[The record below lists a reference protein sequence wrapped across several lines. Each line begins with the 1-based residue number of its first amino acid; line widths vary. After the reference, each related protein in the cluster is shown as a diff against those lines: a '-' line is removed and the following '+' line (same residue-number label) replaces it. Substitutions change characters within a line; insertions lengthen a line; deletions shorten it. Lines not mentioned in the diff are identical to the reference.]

1 MKMTDEEEIE
11 KALDDV
17 EEDHREEGESIDD
30 DLKAN
35 EDDAKDESIDNE
47 IAEDHREEGE
57 SIDDLKLIIEG
68 LKTELEKVTR
78 ERDEANSRFL
88 RGSKEYE
95 PFKRDYE
102 TLKGD
107 IK

>member
-1 MKMTDEEEIE
+1 MTEDEEEIK

-17 EEDHREEGESIDD
+17 EEDHREEGESIED
-30 DLKAN
+30 DLKSN
-35 EDDAKDESIDNE
+35 DDNSKDESIDNE

-57 SIDDLKLIIEG
+57 SIEDLKLIIEG
-68 LKTELEKVTR
+68 LKTENAKLLK

-95 PFKRDYE
+95 PYKRDYN

-107 IK
+107 IR

>member
-1 MKMTDEEEIE
+1 MTDEEEIE

-17 EEDHREEGESIDD
+17 E
-30 DLKAN
+30 
-35 EDDAKDESIDNE
+35 
-47 IAEDHREEGE
+47 EDHREEGE

-68 LKTELEKVTR
+68 LKTELEKVTK
-78 ERDEANSRFL
+78 ERDEANSKFL

-95 PFKRDYE
+95 PYKRDYE

>member
-1 MKMTDEEEIE
+1 MPDEEEIE
-11 KALDDV
+11 KAIDDV
-17 EEDHREEGESIDD
+17 EEDHREEGESIED

-57 SIDDLKLIIEG
+57 SIEDLKLEIAG
-68 LKTELEKVTR
+68 LKSELEKALK

-88 RGSKEYE
+88 RGSKEFE
-95 PFKRDYE
+95 PYKRDYE

>member
-1 MKMTDEEEIE
+1 MEDEE
-11 KALDDV
+11 KDVDKSLDDL
-17 EEDHREEGESIDD
+17 EEDHREEGESIND

-35 EDDAKDESIDNE
+35 EDNAEDESIDND

-57 SIDDLKLIIEG
+57 SIEDLKFEIEG
-68 LKTELEKVTR
+68 LKSEIARLTR

-88 RGSKEYE
+88 RGSKEFE
-95 PFKRDYE
+95 PYKRDYE
-102 TLKGD
+102 TIKGD

>member
-1 MKMTDEEEIE
+1 MEDEE
-11 KALDDV
+11 KDVDKSLDDL
-17 EEDHREEGESIDD
+17 EEDHREEGESIND
-30 DLKAN
+30 DLKTN
-35 EDDAKDESIDNE
+35 EHNAEDESIDKD

-57 SIDDLKLIIEG
+57 SIEDLKFEIEG
-68 LKTELEKVTR
+68 LKTEIARLTR

-95 PFKRDYE
+95 PYKRDYE
-102 TLKGD
+102 SIKGD

>member
-1 MKMTDEEEIE
+1 MEEID
-11 KALDDV
+11 KSLNDL
-17 EEDHREEGESIDD
+17 EEDHREEGESIYD
-30 DLKAN
+30 DLQN
-35 EDDAKDESIDNE
+35 TDDLEDKSIDNE

-57 SIDDLKLIIEG
+57 SIEDLKYEIQG
-68 LKTELEKVTR
+68 LKSEIERLTR

-95 PFKRDYE
+95 PYKRDYE
-102 TLKGD
+102 SIVKGD

>member
-1 MKMTDEEEIE
+1 MENEEEIE
-11 KALDDV
+11 KALNDV

-35 EDDAKDESIDNE
+35 EGDAKDESIDNE

-57 SIDDLKLIIEG
+57 SIEDLKLIIEG
-68 LKTELEKVTR
+68 LKAELEKTTK
-78 ERDEANSRFL
+78 ERDEANSKIL
-88 RGSKEYE
+88 RGSKEFE
-95 PFKRDYE
+95 PYKRDYE

>member
-1 MKMTDEEEIE
+1 MEEEKDIE
-11 KALDDV
+11 KSIDDL
-17 EEDHREEGESIDD
+17 EEDHREEGESIED
-30 DLKAN
+30 DLKAS
-35 EDDAKDESIDNE
+35 EGDAKDESIDNE

-57 SIDDLKLIIEG
+57 SIEDLKLEIAG
-68 LKTELEKVTR
+68 LKSELEKALR

-88 RGSKEYE
+88 RGSKEFE
-95 PFKRDYE
+95 PYKRDYE